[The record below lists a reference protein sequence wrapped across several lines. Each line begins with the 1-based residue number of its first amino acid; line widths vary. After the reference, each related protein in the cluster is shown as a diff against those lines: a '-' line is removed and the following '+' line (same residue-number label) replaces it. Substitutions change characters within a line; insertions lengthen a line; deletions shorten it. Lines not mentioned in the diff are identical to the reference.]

1 MDNKFLEYDKVV
13 NVIAQN
19 VLVERQRCGRFLL
32 YDFDQTQNEDQ
43 LYYNVMAVMA
53 DVKKEKLYIDMPFFQ
68 YINFKLHRF
77 RVRKN
82 LRWFG
87 PIQKKK
93 LSDEN
98 KTSVYIIMDF
108 IREQL
113 NLTDNFFKEIN
124 DEYYGWY

>member
-1 MDNKFLEYDKVV
+1 MNNKFLEYDKVV

-19 VLVERQRCGRFLL
+19 VLVERQRCGKFLL

-53 DVKKEKLYIDMPFFQ
+53 DVKKEKLYIDMSFFQ
-68 YINFKLHRF
+68 YVKFKLHRF
-77 RVRKN
+77 KVRKN

>member
-1 MDNKFLEYDKVV
+1 MDNKFIEYDKVV

-19 VLVERQRCGRFLL
+19 VLVERQRCGKFLL
-32 YDFDQTQNEDQ
+32 YDFDQTQNEDR
-43 LYYNVMAVMA
+43 LYYNVMVVMA
-53 DVKKEKLYIDMPFFQ
+53 DVKKEKIYIDMPFFQ
-68 YINFKLHRF
+68 YVKFRLHRF
-77 RVRKN
+77 KVRKN

>member
-1 MDNKFLEYDKVV
+1 MDNKFIEYDKVV

-19 VLVERQRCGRFLL
+19 VLVERQRCGKFLL
-32 YDFDQTQNEDQ
+32 YNFDQTQNEDR

-68 YINFKLHRF
+68 YVKFKLHRF
-77 RVRKN
+77 RVRRN

>member
-1 MDNKFLEYDKVV
+1 MDNKFIEYDKVV

-19 VLVERQRCGRFLL
+19 VLVERQRCGKFLL
-32 YDFDQTQNEDQ
+32 YDFDQTQNEDR
-43 LYYNVMAVMA
+43 LYYNVMVVMA
-53 DVKKEKLYIDMPFFQ
+53 DVKKEKIYIDMPFFQ
-68 YINFKLHRF
+68 YVKFRLHRF
-77 RVRKN
+77 KVRKN

-93 LSDEN
+93 LSNEN

>member
-1 MDNKFLEYDKVV
+1 MDNKFIEYDKVV

-68 YINFKLHRF
+68 YIKFKLHRF
-77 RVRKN
+77 RVRRN

>member
-1 MDNKFLEYDKVV
+1 MNNKFLEYDKVV

-19 VLVERQRCGRFLL
+19 VLVERQRCGKFLL

-68 YINFKLHRF
+68 YVKFKLHRF
-77 RVRKN
+77 RVRRN